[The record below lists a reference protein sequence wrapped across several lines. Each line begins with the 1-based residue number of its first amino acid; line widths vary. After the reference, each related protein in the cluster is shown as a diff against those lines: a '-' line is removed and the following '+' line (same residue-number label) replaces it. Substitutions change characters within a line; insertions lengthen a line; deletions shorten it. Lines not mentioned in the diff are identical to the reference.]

1 MRASLVYA
9 DIYRL
14 GASGMKRTYNEAND
28 LMINWLLT
36 ELASVWAVKHK
47 ISVDAAMRAIVMI
60 MVKEVDKK

>member
-1 MRASLVYA
+1 
-9 DIYRL
+9 
-14 GASGMKRTYNEAND
+14 MKRTYNEAND